1 MVGAEAMPSCDKTR
15 IGPVAAIC
23 RSSRFAC
30 RPRKGTAG
38 GLCTGPGRRAA
49 AERGFTLL
57 ETLVAFVIAALALGI
72 LFEAGSSGVRSVQV
86 ASNYG
91 RALAHARSHIALAT
105 HASPLVAGTW
115 QGDDGGGFTW
125 RLRVA
130 PISRTFVHSTA
141 AAMPGRS
148 TQIPIA
154 LFEITV
160 WIGWHD
166 ATATREVRLDTQQ
179 IGEAQ
184 P

>member
-1 MVGAEAMPSCDKTR
+1 M
-15 IGPVAAIC
+15 
-23 RSSRFAC
+23 
-30 RPRKGTAG
+30 
-38 GLCTGPGRRAA
+38 
-49 AERGFTLL
+49 LL
-57 ETLVAFVIAALALGI
+57 ETLVAFVIAALALGL
-72 LFEAGSSGVRSVQV
+72 LFEAGSSGVRSVH
-86 ASNYG
+86 AAADYG
-91 RALAHARSHIALAT
+91 QAQARARSHIALAS

-130 PISRTFVHSTA
+130 PIARTFVQSTA

-148 TQIPIA
+148 TEIPIA
-154 LFEITV
+154 LFAITV

-166 ATATREVRLDTQQ
+166 ASATREVRLDTQQ